1 MQQND
6 SMMRLDRF
14 LSGESEMT
22 RSEVKKKIKS
32 GLVEVNGITA
42 VRPEQKIN
50 PSSDEILI
58 GGKQVKAAGMVY
70 LMLNKPQGVLSV
82 TEDRR
87 ARTVLD
93 LIAQPYARKL
103 FPAGRLDKDTEGLLL
118 LTNDGMLVHRLIS
131 PSRHVWKIYFAVV
144 DGEMT
149 KAHED
154 MFLGGMEI
162 GEKHPTLPA
171 VMRRLSIDGD
181 FLWRMERE
189 NGEDAAQ
196 RESETLP
203 SGLSLR
209 MRQICSESLTLGDY
223 SRCGEGQSLCAVA
236 LREGKFHQ
244 VKRMF
249 EAVGG
254 KVIFLKRLAI
264 GSLTLDRDLAPGA
277 YRPLTARELRELYEE
292 ANTVRVEEP

>member
-1 MQQND
+1 
-6 SMMRLDRF
+6 
-14 LSGESEMT
+14 
-22 RSEVKKKIKS
+22 
-32 GLVEVNGITA
+32 
-42 VRPEQKIN
+42 
-50 PSSDEILI
+50 
-58 GGKQVKAAGMVY
+58 
-70 LMLNKPQGVLSV
+70 
-82 TEDRR
+82 
-87 ARTVLD
+87 
-93 LIAQPYARKL
+93 
-103 FPAGRLDKDTEGLLL
+103 
-118 LTNDGMLVHRLIS
+118 MLVHRLIS

-149 KAHED
+149 KTHED
-154 MFLGGMEI
+154 AFLGGIEI

-181 FLWRMERE
+181 FLWRMESER
-189 NGEDAAQ
+189 GEGAAQ
-196 RESETLP
+196 SEPERLP
-203 SGLSLR
+203 SGLTRR

-254 KVIFLKRLAI
+254 KVVFLKRLAM

-277 YRPLTARELRELYEE
+277 FRPLTARELRELEE
-292 ANTVRVEEP
+292 ETKTVRLEEP

>member
-1 MQQND
+1 
-6 SMMRLDRF
+6 
-14 LSGESEMT
+14 
-22 RSEVKKKIKS
+22 
-32 GLVEVNGITA
+32 
-42 VRPEQKIN
+42 
-50 PSSDEILI
+50 
-58 GGKQVKAAGMVY
+58 MVY

-118 LTNDGMLVHRLIS
+118 LTNDGMLVHKLIS

-149 KAHED
+149 KTHED
-154 MFLGGMEI
+154 AFLGGIEI

-181 FLWRMERE
+181 FLWRMESER
-189 NGEDAAQ
+189 GEGAAQ
-196 RESETLP
+196 SEPERLP
-203 SGLSLR
+203 SGLTRR

-254 KVIFLKRLAI
+254 KVVFLKRLAM

-277 YRPLTARELRELYEE
+277 FRPLTARELRELEE
-292 ANTVRVEEP
+292 ETKTVRLEEP

>member
-181 FLWRMERE
+181 FLWSIEKE
-189 NGEDAAQ
+189 SGEGAGQ
-196 RESETLP
+196 RETEALLFP
-203 SGLSLR
+203 LR
-209 MRQICSESLTLGDY
+209 GRPEPLCSRPEGGQVPP
-223 SRCGEGQSLCAVA
+223 GEADV
-236 LREGKFHQ
+236 
-244 VKRMF
+244 
-249 EAVGG
+249 
-254 KVIFLKRLAI
+254 
-264 GSLTLDRDLAPGA
+264 
-277 YRPLTARELRELYEE
+277 
-292 ANTVRVEEP
+292 

>member
-1 MQQND
+1 
-6 SMMRLDRF
+6 
-14 LSGESEMT
+14 MT

-32 GLVEVNGITA
+32 
-42 VRPEQKIN
+42 

-171 VMRRLSIDGD
+171 VMRRL
-181 FLWRMERE
+181 
-189 NGEDAAQ
+189 
-196 RESETLP
+196 P
-203 SGLSLR
+203 SR
-209 MRQICSESLTLGDY
+209 
-223 SRCGEGQSLCAVA
+223 
-236 LREGKFHQ
+236 
-244 VKRMF
+244 
-249 EAVGG
+249 
-254 KVIFLKRLAI
+254 RL
-264 GSLTLDRDLAPGA
+264 
-277 YRPLTARELRELYEE
+277 
-292 ANTVRVEEP
+292 